1 MERHPVSAV
10 QHALEAA
17 AACVRAVLPSDSPDE
32 DGEGMFAGDS
42 AGGMH
47 EIFTSVSCVLFSV

>member
-1 MERHPVSAV
+1 MAVNDAMNKHPVVAV

-17 AACVRAVLPSDSPDE
+17 AACVRAVLPADDPAE

-42 AGGMH
+42 AGKQKL
-47 EIFTSVSCVLFSV
+47 IAS